1 MNTSKIYEILG
12 IPFGFVISL
21 FYAMTDNYLLSIVC
35 LMIIVKL
42 CLLPSSV
49 KQQKAQ
55 AKQARLQP
63 KLRRIQK
70 NYEGNQQKIQ
80 DETQNLYR
88 REGFSAMGG
97 GCMPMIIQLIVMT
110 GLFQVNYHPFSM
122 VLNIRGDVLSSIKEA
137 VMPLLTETEAKG
149 ASFRIELYALQHWS
163 DIRNSVAGLTP
174 EMISK
179 VDLFLQRFTVFGLDL
194 SHTPNFRV
202 FDVYWS
208 IPIITGVLSLAM
220 SVYSLLRQKKL
231 NPEMSKNPTI
241 GCMMLFTPAMQI
253 YFAFLF
259 PTVVGI
265 YVIMSTVVSFAQ
277 MVVLNITHSPQ
288 KVLAKLMVEET
299 VERRSKEANIKKI
312 AERKS

>member
-70 NYEGNQQKIQ
+70 KYEGNQQKIQ
-80 DETQNLYR
+80 EETQNLYS

-202 FDVYWS
+202 FDVYWA

-231 NPEMSKNPTI
+231 NPEMSKNPTM

-253 YFAFLF
+253 YFVFLF

-312 AERKS
+312 AEMKS

>member
-70 NYEGNQQKIQ
+70 KYEGNQQKIQ
-80 DETQNLYR
+80 EETQNLYS

-122 VLNIRGDVLSSIKEA
+122 VLNIRGDVLSAIKEA

-149 ASFRIELYALQHWS
+149 ASFRIELYALQHWN

-194 SHTPNFRV
+194 SHTPNFKV
-202 FDVYWS
+202 FDVYWA

-231 NPEMSKNPTI
+231 NPEMSKNPTM

-253 YFAFLF
+253 YFAFIL

-312 AERKS
+312 AEMKS

>member
-70 NYEGNQQKIQ
+70 KYEGNQQKIQ
-80 DETQNLYR
+80 EETQNLYS

-137 VMPLLTETEAKG
+137 VMPLLTETEAMG

-202 FDVYWS
+202 FDIYWA

-231 NPEMSKNPTI
+231 NPEMSKNPTM

-259 PTVVGI
+259 PTVVDI

-312 AERKS
+312 AEMKS